1 MRVMSLQQMK
11 LREKMHRQR
20 KLKKK
25 KKKVIMMM
33 EIMEMQILLR
43 EEMKIQLKM
52 EP

>member
-1 MRVMSLQQMK
+1 MK

-20 KLKKK
+20 KLKN

-33 EIMEMQILLR
+33 EIMEMKILLK